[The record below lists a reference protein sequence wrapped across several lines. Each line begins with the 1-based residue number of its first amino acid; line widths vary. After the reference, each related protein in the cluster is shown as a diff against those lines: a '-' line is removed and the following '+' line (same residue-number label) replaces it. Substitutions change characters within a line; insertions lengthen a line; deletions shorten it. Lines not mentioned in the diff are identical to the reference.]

1 MEQGDPGNLGLD
13 GLLEG
18 EEVRE
23 AAEGDGGGEV
33 GGEGGNVGKGAEARV
48 AWSRVE
54 ARAPQSMRA
63 LMQEA

>member
-1 MEQGDPGNLGLD
+1 MEQGDPGDLGLD

-18 EEVRE
+18 EEVQE
-23 AAEGDGGGEV
+23 AAEGV
-33 GGEGGNVGKGAEARV
+33 EGGRSGEKGEIRARAAEARV